1 MLFLLLIP
9 AMYFFLTFR
18 WMIGFNV
25 LANKQLPVNQNQIN
39 NFFSIIIAVRNE
51 QANIKRLLNS
61 LAEQSYNKSN
71 FEIIIVDDHSEDET
85 VTTAKHL
92 FDLLKLNGAVFS
104 LQNSNGKKAA
114 IAEGVK
120 ASKAEVIITTDADC
134 VFNHDWL
141 LTINNEFN
149 FSKPDMLILPV
160 VLQGKGKLSKIQQTE
175 SLGLAA
181 LTLGSLAI
189 GKPLMCNGANLVFKK
204 NAYLQINNAELRH
217 DVPSGDDTFFM
228 LSLFAKNKQSIQALA
243 SDKVVVTSDAL
254 SGLSALINQRIRW
267 ASKVKHYKQ
276 QYIKTTGLFVAIFS
290 VLQYAAVFGL
300 IILPTVSQL
309 WLVSAVTLAT
319 KWICD
324 FIFIQNVSSKLKQ
337 KFYPGAYVLMQLLYP
352 VYTFVV
358 GVLSLSNHY
367 QWKGRSYPKD

>member
-1 MLFLLLIP
+1 MLFLLFIP
-9 AMYFFLTFR
+9 ALYSFLTFR
-18 WMIGFNV
+18 WMIGFNGV
-25 LANKQLPVNQNQIN
+25 ASKQLPVNQNKFN
-39 NFFSIIIAVRNE
+39 NFFSIVIAVRNE

-61 LAEQSYNKSN
+61 LAEQNYNKSN
-71 FEIIIVDDHSEDET
+71 FEVIIVDDHSEDET
-85 VTTAKHL
+85 ATMATQL
-92 FDLLKLNGAVFS
+92 LDMLKLNGAVFS

-114 IAEGVK
+114 IAEGIK
-120 ASKAEVIITTDADC
+120 ASKAEIIITTDADC
-134 VFNHDWL
+134 IFNHDWL
-141 LTINNEFN
+141 LSINNEFN

-160 VLQGKGKLSKIQQTE
+160 VLQGNGCFSKIQQTE

-204 NAYLQINNAELRH
+204 NAYLHINNAELRH

-254 SGLSALINQRIRW
+254 SGLSALINQRVRW

-276 QYIKTTGLFVAIFS
+276 RYIKTTGLFVTIFS
-290 VLQYAAVFGL
+290 VLQYAAIFGIVF
-300 IILPTVSQL
+300 LPTLSQL

-324 FIFIQNVSSKLKQ
+324 FVFIQNVSSKLKQ
-337 KFYPGAYVLMQLLYP
+337 KFYPGAFMLMQLLYP
-352 VYTFVV
+352 VYTIVV

-367 QWKGRSYPKD
+367 QWKGRSYH

>member
-1 MLFLLLIP
+1 MLFLLLSP
-9 AMYFFLTFR
+9 ALYFFLTFR

-25 LANKQLPVNQNQIN
+25 LANKQLPVNQNKIN
-39 NFFSIIIAVRNE
+39 NFFSIVIAVRNE

-61 LAEQSYNKSN
+61 LAEQNYNKSN

-85 VTTAKHL
+85 ATIAKHL
-92 FDLLKLNGAVFS
+92 LDLLKLNGAVFS

-141 LTINNEFN
+141 LTINNEFD

-160 VLQGKGKLSKIQQTE
+160 VLQGKGNLSKIQQTE

-204 NAYLQINNAELRH
+204 NAYLQINNDDLRH

-243 SDKVVVTSDAL
+243 SHKVVVTSDAL
-254 SGLSALINQRIRW
+254 SGLSALINQRVRW
-267 ASKVKHYKQ
+267 ASKVKQYKQ
-276 QYIKTTGLFVAIFS
+276 RYIKTTGLFVAIFS

-337 KFYPGAYVLMQLLYP
+337 KFYPGAFVLMQLLYP
-352 VYTFVV
+352 VYTFIV

-367 QWKGRSYPKD
+367 QWKGRSYH

>member
-85 VTTAKHL
+85 ATIAKHL
-92 FDLLKLNGAVFS
+92 LDLLKLNGAVFS

-160 VLQGKGKLSKIQQTE
+160 VLQGKRKLSKIQQTE

-204 NAYLQINNAELRH
+204 NAYLQINNDDLRH

-243 SDKVVVTSDAL
+243 SHKVVVTSDAL
-254 SGLSALINQRIRW
+254 SGLSALINQRVRW
-267 ASKVKHYKQ
+267 ASKVKQYKQ
-276 QYIKTTGLFVAIFS
+276 RYIKTTGLFVAIFS

-337 KFYPGAYVLMQLLYP
+337 KFYPGAFVLMQLFYP

>member
-39 NFFSIIIAVRNE
+39 NFFSIVIAVRNE
-51 QANIKRLLNS
+51 QANMKQLLNS
-61 LAEQSYNKSN
+61 LAEQNYNKSN

-85 VTTAKHL
+85 ATTATHL
-92 FDLLKLNGAVFS
+92 LDMLKLKGTVFS

-114 IAEGVK
+114 IAEGIKV
-120 ASKAEVIITTDADC
+120 SKAVIIITTDADC
-134 VFNHDWL
+134 IFNPEWL
-141 LTINNEFN
+141 VTINNEFN

-160 VLQGKGKLSKIQQTE
+160 VLQGKGSLSKIQQTE

-204 NAYLQINNAELRH
+204 EAYLQMNNTEMRH

-243 SDKVVVTSDAL
+243 SDKVVVASDAL

-276 QYIKTTGLFVAIFS
+276 QYIKTTGLFVTIFS
-290 VLQYAAVFGL
+290 VLQYAAIFGL
-300 IILPTVSQL
+300 IFLPAMSQL

-324 FIFIQNVSSKLKQ
+324 FIFIQNVSAKLKQ
-337 KFYPGAYVLMQLLYP
+337 KFYPGAFMLMQLIYP
-352 VYTFVV
+352 IYTFVV

-367 QWKGRSYPKD
+367 QWKGRSYH

>member
-9 AMYFFLTFR
+9 ALYFFLTFR
-18 WMIGFNV
+18 WMIGFNGV
-25 LANKQLPVNQNQIN
+25 ANKQLPVNQNKIN
-39 NFFSIIIAVRNE
+39 NFFSIVIAVRNE

-61 LAEQSYNKSN
+61 LAEQNYNKSN

-85 VTTAKHL
+85 ATMATHL
-92 FDLLKLNGAVFS
+92 LDLLKLNGAVFS

-114 IAEGVK
+114 IAEGIK
-120 ASKAEVIITTDADC
+120 ASKAEIIITTDADC
-134 VFNHDWL
+134 IFNHDWL
-141 LTINNEFN
+141 LSINNEFN

-160 VLQGKGKLSKIQQTE
+160 VLQGNGCFSKIQHAE

-204 NAYLQINNAELRH
+204 NAYLHINNAELRH

-243 SDKVVVTSDAL
+243 SYKVVVISDAL
-254 SGLSALINQRIRW
+254 SALSALINQRVRW

-276 QYIKTTGLFVAIFS
+276 QYIKTTGLFVTIFS
-290 VLQYAAVFGL
+290 VLQYAAIFGIVF
-300 IILPTVSQL
+300 LPTLSQL

-324 FIFIQNVSSKLKQ
+324 FVFIQNVSSKLKQ
-337 KFYPGAYVLMQLLYP
+337 KFYSGAFVLMQLLYP
-352 VYTFVV
+352 VYTIVV
-358 GVLSLSNHY
+358 GVLSLSDHY
-367 QWKGRSYPKD
+367 QWKGRSYH